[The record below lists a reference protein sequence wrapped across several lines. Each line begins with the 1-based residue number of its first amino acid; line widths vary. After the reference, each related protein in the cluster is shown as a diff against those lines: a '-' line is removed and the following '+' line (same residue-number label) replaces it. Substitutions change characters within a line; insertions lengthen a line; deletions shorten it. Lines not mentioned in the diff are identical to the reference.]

1 METVLKVRVPGI
13 LMPWKEMMR
22 GCLVVVLLGILCF
35 CVWNDSVM
43 YEVRQPDALQ
53 YALGQGKGCEAAEP
67 VSVCRE
73 GHAHAMAVWKE
84 ADLSGFCVTM
94 KLSAADMRKELAGFE
109 TGLSAEVRN
118 VPVMNT
124 LETGTFRTAAEPEY
138 IWPEISWGLEDI
150 ADVPSV
156 PPSVL
161 DDSPT
166 DMEWIEPVVPEDTP
180 IMDTPDTT
188 EENVFPEMPAI
199 SEEPALPEEIAG
211 FLLDGEGYITGY
223 TENAVVRDGL
233 LVIPENDNCV
243 GIRSGALDGLSESVM
258 EVYLPANISDL
269 EPGVFEVFL
278 NLMFVE
284 VSGDNPYYYSLD
296 GILYSVSGE
305 EICCPAGRI
314 IE

>member
-13 LMPWKEMMR
+13 LMPWKEIMR
-22 GCLVVVLLGILCF
+22 GGLVVVLLGILCF
-35 CVWNDSVM
+35 CVWNDSAM
-43 YEVRQPDALQ
+43 YEVRRPYVLR
-53 YALGQGKGCEAAEP
+53 YALGQGKGWEEAEP
-67 VSVCRE
+67 VPVCRE
-73 GHAHAMAVWKE
+73 GHAYGVAAWKE

-94 KLSAADMRKELAGFE
+94 KLSVADMRKELAGFE
-109 TGLSAEVRN
+109 TGLSAEVRT

-124 LETGTFRTAAEPEY
+124 LETGTVRTAAEPEY